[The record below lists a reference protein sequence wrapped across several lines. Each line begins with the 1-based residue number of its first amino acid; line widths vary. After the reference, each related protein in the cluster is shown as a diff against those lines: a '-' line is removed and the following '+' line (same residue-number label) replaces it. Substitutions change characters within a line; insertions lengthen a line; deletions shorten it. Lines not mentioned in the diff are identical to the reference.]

1 MCVYMYITFVFIYFF
16 LSCLESAFVNSK
28 KLRFC
33 LTENKMRIIT
43 IIMMMMIIIIIVK
56 LAESI
61 KTNIGNVVS
70 NIIPPGDN
78 YKTKIEETNKILVKL
93 CRKKGMSLVGNHNI
107 NSKSHLRTS
116 KLHLNNEIISI
127 LVRKYNS
134 FLTSFKS

>member
-1 MCVYMYITFVFIYFF
+1 
-16 LSCLESAFVNSK
+16 
-28 KLRFC
+28 
-33 LTENKMRIIT
+33 
-43 IIMMMMIIIIIVK
+43 MMMIIIIIK

-61 KTNIGNVVS
+61 KTNIGNVIL

-78 YKTKIEETNKILVKL
+78 YKTKIKETNKILVKL
-93 CRKKGMSLVGNHNI
+93 CRKKGISLVGNHNI

-116 KLHLNNEIISI
+116 KLHLNDEIISI